1 MATQDPVQGPE
12 PEWKSLIN
20 QLANLNGK
28 QSDIS
33 VVAEKAAATIQKQ
46 REILNKVAA
55 TLKNILE
62 KIRSTPSSEEIKSA
76 LEQANT
82 TQVSAVENLIN
93 QQNNKL
99 TPELDALQSNINEI
113 NDITNEINNVQN
125 STAQPSSGGG
135 KRRRHTRN
143 KKRKYHKKT
152 KRGGYKYGNQKEKQK
167 RKNNLN

>member
-1 MATQDPVQGPE
+1 MATQAPMQGPE

-28 QSDIS
+28 ESNIRG
-33 VVAEKAAATIQKQ
+33 VAEKAAATIRKQ
-46 REILNKVAA
+46 HEVLNKVAD

-93 QQNNKL
+93 QQNDKL
-99 TPELDALQSNINEI
+99 TPQLDELQSSIAAI
-113 NDITNEINNVQN
+113 NDITNEINRVQN
-125 STAQPSSGGG
+125 PQAQSSAAVGG
-135 KRRRHTRN
+135 KRRRRTRN

-152 KRGGYKYGNQKEKQK
+152 KRGGYRYKKEKIK
-167 RKNNLN
+167 TIK